1 MLTRR
6 AFLASVSTAAAQS
19 RDPRFDAAFQC
30 AREST
35 ANGGLLVLNQGR
47 PMYERYY
54 GLASPQATPNLASV
68 GKSFTSIGCGILI
81 GQQPGKFPR
90 ALDTLVCTPEYL
102 PAAAF
107 PLSDEQR
114 SAIQLGQLLS
124 MSAGLRGNNPC
135 LQHRLP
141 VTIDPAGPDGWEAMV
156 DETAYGQRPDA
167 AGRTAATLWCKPGA
181 GYSYATVS
189 PQLASIIIRHVS
201 GMELE
206 EFLRRHIAVP
216 LDFGTWGFGY
226 RNRDLRHTP
235 GGGGICLTGRD
246 LAKFG
251 ELLRNRGRLGLRQI
265 VPESFIAT
273 ASRTNT
279 YNPHSD
285 YSLQFDT
292 NTSGTR
298 TGIPRDAFWK
308 TGSGGHVLYVVPSL
322 GLTAVKLGGR
332 DGQYDPRDTGL
343 PLPRSAGDPNPK
355 PTRSEADAAV
365 ETLRLLCNA

>member
-1 MLTRR
+1 
-6 AFLASVSTAAAQS
+6 
-19 RDPRFDAAFQC
+19 
-30 AREST
+30 
-35 ANGGLLVLNQGR
+35 
-47 PMYERYY
+47 
-54 GLASPQATPNLASV
+54 
-68 GKSFTSIGCGILI
+68 
-81 GQQPGKFPR
+81 
-90 ALDTLVCTPEYL
+90 
-102 PAAAF
+102 
-107 PLSDEQR
+107 
-114 SAIQLGQLLS
+114 
-124 MSAGLRGNNPC
+124 
-135 LQHRLP
+135 
-141 VTIDPAGPDGWEAMV
+141 
-156 DETAYGQRPDA
+156 
-167 AGRTAATLWCKPGA
+167 
-181 GYSYATVS
+181 
-189 PQLASIIIRHVS
+189 
-201 GMELE
+201 MELE

-251 ELLRNRGRLGLRQI
+251 ELLRTRGRLGLRQL

-292 NTSGTR
+292 NTSGAR

-343 PLPRSAGDPNPK
+343 PLPPSAGDPNPK
-355 PTRSEADAAV
+355 PTRSEADAAI